1 MQIHQRQVQMS
12 SIAVAA
18 TALPLLPL
26 FLAPLVIRV
35 RNSLY
40 RNRASSK
47 LRMAFLHPDLGIGG
61 AERLVVDAAL
71 SLQRRGHT
79 VSIITAHHDRSRC
92 FEETRD
98 GTLVVHVA
106 GSRVPRHLFGK
117 LHIVCATL
125 RALLGAMYLLLC
137 EPGVDAVFVDQ
148 VPAPVPL
155 LRACGVPVLFY
166 CHFPDKLLAVGG
178 AGGHD
183 KPSGSMAKRLL
194 RHIYRLPF
202 DMLEEVCTGCSSRVL
217 VNSKYTAS
225 VYHAHFHVLRAV
237 RSLTG
242 ALPPSVLHPAIDLAR
257 NLPTP
262 PPEASTTLQLVSIN
276 RFERKKALE
285 LAIEAL
291 GMLRDRRTSETS
303 EAEPSNPPCAYRLV
317 LAGGYDPRLRENV
330 EYHNELSMRIE
341 QKGLSEEVELR
352 RNVSEDE
359 RRALFAS
366 AGAVVYTPSF
376 EHFGIVPL
384 EAMAAARPVVA
395 VGLGGPCESIVSGES
410 GWLCEPTAESF
421 AAAFEE
427 AARLHARGQLELR
440 GLAARER
447 VKAHFSLDVF
457 GERLEKHLEQIAG
470 VDRR

>member
-1 MQIHQRQVQMS
+1 MLS
-12 SIAVAA
+12 A
-18 TALPLLPL
+18 
-26 FLAPLVIRV
+26 
-35 RNSLY
+35 
-40 RNRASSK
+40 
-47 LRMAFLHPDLGIGG
+47 
-61 AERLVVDAAL
+61 LVVDAAL
-71 SLQRRGHT
+71 SLQKRGHT

-98 GTLVVHVA
+98 GTLIVHVA

-217 VNSKYTAS
+217 VNSKYMS
-225 VYHAHFHVLRAV
+225 VYHSNFHVLRAV

-262 PPEASTTLQLVSIN
+262 PPESRQPSSWSLST
-276 RFERKKALE
+276 ALSAKGTE

-303 EAEPSNPPCAYRLV
+303 EAEPSNPPCAYRLCRR
-317 LAGGYDPRLRENV
+317 RLR
-330 EYHNELSMRIE
+330 
-341 QKGLSEEVELR
+341 
-352 RNVSEDE
+352 
-359 RRALFAS
+359 
-366 AGAVVYTPSF
+366 P
-376 EHFGIVPL
+376 
-384 EAMAAARPVVA
+384 AAA
-395 VGLGGPCESIVSGES
+395 
-410 GWLCEPTAESF
+410 
-421 AAAFEE
+421 
-427 AARLHARGQLELR
+427 
-440 GLAARER
+440 
-447 VKAHFSLDVF
+447 
-457 GERLEKHLEQIAG
+457 
-470 VDRR
+470 